1 MTMSH
6 QNASTRGAGDRPR
19 DTLPSHFARYRFA
32 LYFLAG
38 AGIVAGIALSG
49 SSVAVAK
56 LLPVLVFLP
65 CIVMMF
71 MCMKRGTQTPNGP
84 VAAPIKMLP
93 SQSGKPLDPKQ

>member
-1 MTMSH
+1 MTMLH
-6 QNASTRGAGDRPR
+6 QNASTHGAGDRRR
-19 DTLPSHFARYRFA
+19 DTLTSYFTRYRFA

-38 AGIVAGIALSG
+38 VGIVAGIALSG

-71 MCMKRGTQTPNGP
+71 MCMKRGTQPPEGA
-84 VAAPIKMLP
+84 VAEPIKMPP